1 MIKKKLIFE
10 NGQME
15 GNIFYRDPEDKLFL
29 EIVVARRNSIIL
41 ISFIYEI
48 NVSLLFL
55 LSTTYSSN
63 RFNASSHL
71 ETKQTIPPTAENST
85 MTTRGEL
92 DESSR
97 GERVPLGVSNWWHSR
112 LRRDDY
118 AVAENGVSVR
128 TCRGNKLAVAIS
140 FGIDPPRAAGATI
153 LITPVENL

>member
-1 MIKKKLIFE
+1 
-10 NGQME
+10 ME
-15 GNIFYRDPEDKLFL
+15 GNIFYRDPENKLFL

-71 ETKQTIPPTAENST
+71 ETEQTVPPTAENST

-92 DESSR
+92 DENLR
-97 GERVPLGVSNWWHSR
+97 GVNASPSVCPTGGTL
-112 LRRDDY
+112 DY
-118 AVAENGVSVR
+118 V
-128 TCRGNKLAVAIS
+128 
-140 FGIDPPRAAGATI
+140 ATI
-153 LITPVENL
+153 TR